1 MCLDVRG
8 RQLGSAFDDLV
19 EDRPKPL
26 PRQKH
31 LQGDDD
37 VRLPVPASRT
47 SPNVLDHKMRK
58 TPTDRQPITPTDWR
72 NSPAGDRD
80 QFANRHNFDNNDR
93 SHRYGE
99 SRRSPIDRRDF
110 ADRKSPHSDM
120 FRKSPL
126 DRHEFE
132 EEKEELFQSYDAR
145 QKSPSERLGSA
156 GTKSPLADRRQ
167 SSTLRR
173 QSSFEDDTTT
183 KFDRQKSP
191 GSNRKSPVR
200 DRRKTPVGFQ
210 QKAEGSPSAQ
220 RKGSVIDFLTE
231 STGVKE
237 NASSDE
243 EQKHRARKK
252 SGSPQ
257 LRGRKSTS
265 PSSKRSESTE
275 KNPFD
280 NVCKSPGATSRISR
294 QNRSTDGLDTKP
306 SHSRSQVI
314 SAAVF

>member
-1 MCLDVRG
+1 
-8 RQLGSAFDDLV
+8 
-19 EDRPKPL
+19 
-26 PRQKH
+26 
-31 LQGDDD
+31 
-37 VRLPVPASRT
+37 
-47 SPNVLDHKMRK
+47 MRK

-156 GTKSPLADRRQ
+156 GTKSPLADRQKSPSERLGSAGTKSPLPDRQKLPSERLGSAGTKSPLADRRQ

-191 GSNRKSPVR
+191 GSDRKSPVR

-265 PSSKRSESTE
+265 PSKRSESTE